1 MSSAPT
7 RGLVDTSVFIAT
19 ENGRQL
25 DVEQL
30 PDETAVSA
38 VTLGELHAGV
48 LAASALDVRARR
60 LATLNA
66 LADVEV
72 LVVDEAVAASW
83 GYLRVQHAQSGAR
96 LNANDLWIAATA
108 HAHGLPVITRDDD
121 FQPVDG
127 VGGLRVV
134 VV

>member
-1 MSSAPT
+1 
-7 RGLVDTSVFIAT
+7 V
-19 ENGRQL
+19 QL
-25 DVEQL
+25 
-30 PDETAVSA
+30 
-38 VTLGELHAGV
+38 
-48 LAASALDVRARR
+48 
-60 LATLNA
+60 
-66 LADVEV
+66 
-72 LVVDEAVAASW
+72 
-83 GYLRVQHAQSGAR
+83 AQSGAR